1 MKKSDNSICVR
12 LASTA
17 DVASLAELLCV
28 LFEQEA
34 DFAPNIT
41 RQTKALQMIIA
52 HPEIGQIYCATERR
66 EIVGMVS
73 LLFTVSTAEG
83 GRAAWLEDMVVH
95 PKKRRRG
102 IGKRLLEEA
111 MSGAEAAGCSRI
123 TLLTDADNE
132 AGMVFYEQLGFSRS
146 KMVPYRMH
154 L

>member
-1 MKKSDNSICVR
+1 MKKPDKLICVR
-12 LASTA
+12 LASVA
-17 DVASLAELLCV
+17 DVDALAKLLSI

-34 DFAPNIT
+34 DFAPDFT
-41 RQTKALQMIIA
+41 RQTRALRLIVSN
-52 HPEIGQIYCATERR
+52 PEIGQIYCATERR

-83 GRAAWLEDMVVH
+83 GRAAWMEDMVVH

-111 MSGAEAAGCSRI
+111 MTGAEAAGCSRI